1 MSLLGNQFTGKRTI
15 RASDGAIATSQG
27 QSTIKAGKGTIWAAQ
42 KFNAASSSN

>member
-27 QSTIKAGKGTIWAAQ
+27 QSTIKAGKGTTNHLTNFEMQ
-42 KFNAASSSN
+42 KT